1 MFILFRRD
9 AVLEAIHT
17 KFLCYYDLISTIEW
31 LVLFYLY
38 FVSSLFLYYYLKVLP
53 HVSVF

>member
-17 KFLCYYDLISTIEW
+17 KYLCYYDLISNIEW